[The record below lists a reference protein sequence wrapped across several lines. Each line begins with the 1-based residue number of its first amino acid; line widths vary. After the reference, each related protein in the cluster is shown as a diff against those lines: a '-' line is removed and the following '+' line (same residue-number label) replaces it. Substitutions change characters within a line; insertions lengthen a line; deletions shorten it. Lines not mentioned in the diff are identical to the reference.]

1 MRRMPVLPL
10 LRRWWLFLFVAA
22 VITFLIVPI
31 GRDAG
36 VDYSDSKYLQFPPV
50 AYSLRWYENF
60 WHSPDWLAAAR
71 ASLTAAVLTV
81 ISRNSGRCRRRLW
94 HQFLSTGD
102 GTPCTAHSAP
112 ADAGAKHSDRHW
124 HLLHLH
130 PSAEIVNSMAGIV
143 IAHSVLALPFVVLM
157 MLAAFRNFDFRQ
169 EQAAISLGASP
180 FSAFIR
186 VTLPQLKASVISA
199 ALFAFITS
207 LDEVIVG
214 LCVAGGENTV
224 LTRRMF
230 LALRDQV
237 DPTVAAIST
246 ILILISVTL
255 LCALALLQRH
265 PHR

>member
-1 MRRMPVLPL
+1 MRENLIPL

-31 GRDAG
+31 A
-36 VDYSDSKYLQFPPV
+36 VVIPVSFSDSKYLQFPPV

-81 ISRNSGRCRRRLW
+81 IVATPVGVAAAYGINSFRPATARLA
-94 HQFLSTGD
+94 QLV
-102 GTPCTAHSAP
+102 
-112 ADAGAKHSDRHW
+112 
-124 HLLHLH
+124 LLLPMLV
-130 PSAEIVNSMAGIV
+130 PSILIAIGIFYIYIRLRIVNSMAGIV
-143 IAHSVLALPFVVLM
+143 IAHTVLALPFVVLT
-157 MLAAFRNFDFRQ
+157 MLAAFHNFDFRQ

-214 LCVAGGENTV
+214 LFVAGGENTV

-246 ILILISVTL
+246 ILIFISVAF
-255 LCALALLQRH
+255 LCALALLRRH